1 MKLSQ
6 INIDPDLQ
14 FRVNINKE
22 TVTEYA
28 EALRNGVKFPSIIL
42 FHDGTKYYLAD
53 GIHRY
58 FAHKEAGLEIIDA
71 DVREGTRRSAM
82 LYAAGA
88 NNAHGLPRTH
98 ADKRKAVC
106 KILDDFEW
114 SEWSDREIAK
124 ACNVSNML
132 VSAVRKAMGMPEKE
146 SVKYIRNGQEIER
159 TIKPRIE
166 EIPDP
171 TEEDHRIQEL
181 ATTIETLANENEKLE
196 ARVAV
201 VAMDATDE
209 ERNAAQELI
218 NELQAKVKSQEIEI
232 RALKVSR
239 DTFQNKNAELM
250 KQINYWK
257 KQVKQAA

>member
-6 INIDPDLQ
+6 ISIDPDLQ

-22 TVTEYA
+22 TVAEYA
-28 EALRNGVKFPSIIL
+28 EALRNGAKFPPIVL
-42 FHDGTKYYLAD
+42 FHDGKKYYLVD

-71 DVREGTRRSAM
+71 DVREGTYRTAM

-88 NNAHGLPRTH
+88 NNAHGLPRTN

-114 SEWSDREIAK
+114 ADWSDREIAK

-132 VSAVRKAMGMPEKE
+132 VSVVRKAMGIPDKE
-146 SVKYIRNGQEIER
+146 AVKYIRNGQEIER
-159 TIKPRIE
+159 TISPRIQ
-166 EIPDP
+166 EIPKP

-181 ATTIETLANENEKLE
+181 ATTIETLAHENEKLE

-209 ERNAAQELI
+209 ERNAAQDLI
-218 NELQAKVKSQEIEI
+218 KELQDKVKNQEIEI
-232 RALKVSR
+232 RALKASR
-239 DTFQNKNAELM
+239 DTFQNKNAELI
-250 KQINYWK
+250 KQVNYWK

>member
-1 MKLSQ
+1 M
-6 INIDPDLQ
+6 
-14 FRVNINKE
+14 
-22 TVTEYA
+22 TV
-28 EALRNGVKFPSIIL
+28 
-42 FHDGTKYYLAD
+42 
-53 GIHRY
+53 
-58 FAHKEAGLEIIDA
+58 
-71 DVREGTRRSAM
+71 
-82 LYAAGA
+82 
-88 NNAHGLPRTH
+88 
-98 ADKRKAVC
+98 
-106 KILDDFEW
+106 
-114 SEWSDREIAK
+114 AK
-124 ACNVSNML
+124 
-132 VSAVRKAMGMPEKE
+132 VRKELGMPEKE
-146 SVKYIRNGQEIER
+146 TVKFTRNGKEVEMA
-159 TIKPRIE
+159 IKPRIE
-166 EIPDP
+166 EIPEP